1 MKKIFSFL
9 TIKNIFEYV
18 QLWLFLCITIILN
31 ILPLWLVHRIGKGIG
46 FTGYHLITR
55 FRKTA
60 LLNLN
65 LAFPE
70 KSNKEKQLIAKQSCQ
85 HIAITILELLCT
97 KKISKQLDHRIIL
110 NSKDLPKKDII
121 WNRLSN
127 NQGCIFFIGH
137 QANWE
142 VPFTF
147 ISRYFPGIALAKKI
161 KNQKIYKKIASFREK
176 YKGRIHSPCGGIKLA
191 KEKLLKGEFVGL
203 VGDQSVLI
211 SDYSCLFFGKKVW
224 TSNSAAL
231 LAYKTNTPVCNIFVK
246 RQQLNNIFSS
256 SELIFP
262 NIKKPFK
269 EETKRIM
276 DLLMQNLE
284 SSIREAPEQWMW
296 IHNRWKQKVN
306 PLLKKTYRFHTI
318 LIILPSENNF
328 LNSIQLISSLYELYK
343 NAEIHLAINIEITD
357 IINNYL
363 DITKL
368 HKIITYEYEKELKNL
383 LNIYQG
389 VFNFSNSKKINK
401 HFLKTG
407 SLHVFSIK
415 KLMKTKNIINL
426 MPKKV
431 FHQLKPLTKY

>member
-1 MKKIFSFL
+1 MKKLFSYFA
-9 TIKNIFEYV
+9 IKNIFENV
-18 QLWLFLCITIILN
+18 QLWLFLCITTLLN
-31 ILPLWLVHRIGKGIG
+31 FFPLWLTHKLGKAIG
-46 FTGYHLITR
+46 FAGYHFIKK

-70 KSNKEKQLIAKQSCQ
+70 KPIKEKKQIAKQSCQ

-97 KKISKQLDHRIIL
+97 KKISKQLDNRIIL
-110 NSKDLPKKDII
+110 NPKDLPKKDII

-127 NQGCIFFIGH
+127 QQGCIFFIGH

-142 VPFTF
+142 IPFTF
-147 ISRYFPGIALAKKI
+147 LSRYFPGIALAKKI
-161 KNQKIYKKIASFREK
+161 KNQKIYKKIISLREK
-176 YKGRIHSPCGGIKLA
+176 YKGRIHSPSGGIKLA

-246 RQQLNNIFSS
+246 RKQLSNVFSS

-262 NIKKPFK
+262 NTKKPFK
-269 EETKRIM
+269 EETNRIM
-276 DLLMQNLE
+276 DLLMKNLE
-284 SSIREAPEQWMW
+284 TSIKEAPEQWMW
-296 IHNRWKQKVN
+296 IHNRWKQKIN
-306 PLLKKTYRFHTI
+306 PALKKMYRFHTI
-318 LIILPSENNF
+318 LIIASSEQESF
-328 LNSIQLISSLYELYK
+328 HFQLISALYELYK
-343 NAEIHLAINIEITD
+343 NAEIHLATNIKFRNIL
-357 IINNYL
+357 NNYL
-363 DITKL
+363 DITKF
-368 HKIITYEYEKELKNL
+368 HKIITYKYENELKNL

-389 VFNFSNSKKINK
+389 VFNFSHFKKINR

-407 SLHVFSIK
+407 SLHVFSKK
-415 KLMKTKNIINL
+415 KLMKTENIVNLIPKQTFHEQKTLIN
-426 MPKKV
+426 
-431 FHQLKPLTKY
+431 Y